1 MNKIRTQIV
10 IAIAGLGLIGFL
22 LYTQSLGL
30 LVSVSPAPGGTY
42 VEGVIGEPRELNP
55 LLFSHHGPDRD
66 IAKLV
71 YAGMLKFDGS
81 GQPIPDLAESW
92 AVTADGLS
100 YTFVIRSG
108 LRWHDGVPLSLDDVI
123 FTIGLMQSLDY
134 PGPADTGELW
144 RQIAVA
150 KLNNST
156 LKLTLPEPYA
166 PFLDHVTFPVLPAHM
181 FSGVRSA
188 DLKLHPA
195 NMNPVGSG
203 PFKVEN
209 LNLGDGH
216 SISEIVLTTNPFYH
230 GDTPMLTA
238 IKLKYYLDESS
249 SIEALRQN
257 EIMGVGGLS
266 QKGIDSM
273 LNNVNFDI
281 HSSLL
286 PETKMI
292 LLNQQNESL
301 KFFREKK
308 VRLALLLGLNR
319 KFFVNEFL
327 SGQAVLAS
335 SPIPPGNWAYNDSLK
350 NTEYNPDSAAD
361 LLSESGWAFPETDVG
376 SVTDNL
382 ILQKDGEELEFE
394 LLVPNDDLSVVLGQI
409 AVDDWGKLGVNAL
422 LQIVEPDILEEEYLD
437 TREFQAIMI
446 DVSLQRTPDP
456 DPYPFWHQT
465 EIESGQNYSGYD
477 NRRISEYIEQAR
489 TTPSIS
495 TRSSLYHM
503 FQKRF
508 VDDTPALLVYH
519 PVYSYVTNKVVH
531 GVQMGPIVEPSDRF
545 NGISNWYIVIRR
557 VVGRLTN

>member
-1 MNKIRTQIV
+1 MNNIRTQIV
-10 IAIAGLGLIGFL
+10 IAITGLALIGFL

-30 LVSVSPAPGGTY
+30 LVSVSPASGGTY
-42 VEGVIGEPRELNP
+42 VEGVIGEPRDLNP

-66 IAKLV
+66 ITKLV

-81 GQPIPDLAESW
+81 GHPTPDLAESW

-100 YTFVIRSG
+100 YTFVMRSG

-123 FTIGLMQSLDY
+123 FTIGLMQSPDY
-134 PGPADTGELW
+134 PGPVDTGELW

-156 LKLTLPEPYA
+156 LKLTLPEAYA

-195 NMNPVGSG
+195 NLSPVGSG
-203 PFKVEN
+203 PFRVEN
-209 LNLGDGH
+209 LSLADGE
-216 SISEIVLTTNPFYH
+216 SRAEIALITNPFYH
-230 GDTPMLTA
+230 GDTPMLSA
-238 IKLKYYLDESS
+238 IKIKYYLDEYSA
-249 SIEALRQN
+249 IEALRQN
-257 EIMGVGGLS
+257 EVMGVGGLS
-266 QKGIDSM
+266 QGGIASM
-273 LNNVNFDI
+273 LNNDNFNI

-286 PETKMI
+286 PETKII

-319 KFFVNEFL
+319 KYFVNEFL

-335 SPIPPGNWAYNDSLK
+335 SPIHPGNWAFNDSLM
-350 NTEYNPDSAAD
+350 NVDYDPDNAAD
-361 LLSESGWAFPETDVG
+361 LLSESGWALPESDVEG
-376 SVTDNL
+376 INDNSG
-382 ILQKDGEELEFE
+382 LQKDGQDLKFQ
-394 LLVPNDDLSVVLGQI
+394 LLVPNDDLSVVLGEI
-409 AVDDWGKLGVNAL
+409 AVEDWGQLGINAV
-422 LQIVEPDILEEEYLD
+422 LQTVEPDILKEEHLD

-446 DVSLQRTPDP
+446 DLSLQRTPDP

-477 NRRISEYIEQAR
+477 NRIISEYLEQAR

-495 TRSSLYHM
+495 ARTGLYHM

-519 PVYSYVTNKVVH
+519 PVYSYVTNKVVN
-531 GVQMGPIVEPSDRF
+531 GVHMGPIIEPSDRF
-545 NGISNWYIVIRR
+545 NGIANWYIVIRR

>member
-1 MNKIRTQIV
+1 MNNIRTQIV
-10 IAIAGLGLIGFL
+10 IAITGLALIGFL
-22 LYTQSLGL
+22 LYTQALGL

-42 VEGVIGEPRELNP
+42 VEGVIGGPRDLSP

-66 IAKLV
+66 ITKLV

-81 GQPIPDLAESW
+81 GHPTPDLAESW

-100 YTFVIRSG
+100 YTFVIRSE

-123 FTIGLMQSLDY
+123 FTIGLMQSPDY
-134 PGPADTGELW
+134 PGPVDTGQLW

-156 LKLTLPEPYA
+156 LKLTLPEAYA

-195 NMNPVGSG
+195 NLSPVGSG
-203 PFKVEN
+203 PFQVEN
-209 LNLGDGH
+209 LSLADGE
-216 SISEIVLTTNPFYH
+216 SPAEIALTTNPFYH
-230 GDTPMLTA
+230 GDAPMLSA
-238 IKLKYYLDESS
+238 IKIKYYLDEYSAL
-249 SIEALRQN
+249 EALRQN
-257 EIMGVGGLS
+257 EVMGVGGLS
-266 QKGIDSM
+266 QGGIASM
-273 LNNVNFDI
+273 LNNDNFNI

-292 LLNQQNESL
+292 MLNQQNESL

-319 KFFVNEFL
+319 EFFVNEYL

-335 SPIPPGNWAYNDSLK
+335 SPIPPGNWAFNDSLK
-350 NTEYNPDSAAD
+350 NVDYDPDNAAD
-361 LLSESGWAFPETDVG
+361 LLSESGWALPEPDVEDIN
-376 SVTDNL
+376 DNSG
-382 ILQKDGEELEFE
+382 LQKDGQELKFQ
-394 LLVPNDDLSVVLGQI
+394 LLVPNDDLSVILGEI
-409 AVDDWGKLGVNAL
+409 AVEDWGRLGINAV
-422 LQIVEPDILEEEYLD
+422 LQTVEPDILKEEYLD

-477 NRRISEYIEQAR
+477 NRIISEYLEQAR
-489 TTPSIS
+489 TTPSVS
-495 TRSSLYHM
+495 ARSSLYHM

-508 VDDTPALLVYH
+508 VDDTPALLIYH
-519 PVYSYVTNKVVH
+519 PVYSYVTNKVVN
-531 GVQMGPIVEPSDRF
+531 GVQMGPIIEPSDRF
-545 NGISNWYIVIRR
+545 NGIAQWYIVIRR
-557 VVGRLTN
+557 VVGRFTN

>member
-1 MNKIRTQIV
+1 MNNIRTQIV
-10 IAIAGLGLIGFL
+10 IAITGLALIGFL

-42 VEGVIGEPRELNP
+42 VEGVIGEPRDLNP

-66 IAKLV
+66 ITKLV

-81 GQPIPDLAESW
+81 GHPTPDLAESW

-100 YTFVIRSG
+100 YTFVMRSG

-123 FTIGLMQSLDY
+123 FTIGLMQSPDY
-134 PGPADTGELW
+134 PGPVDTGELW

-156 LKLTLPEPYA
+156 LKLTLPEAYA

-195 NMNPVGSG
+195 NLSPVGSG

-209 LNLGDGH
+209 LSLADGESH
-216 SISEIVLTTNPFYH
+216 AEIALTTNPFYH
-230 GDTPMLTA
+230 GDTPMFSA
-238 IKLKYYLDESS
+238 IKIKYYLDEYSA
-249 SIEALRQN
+249 IEALRQN
-257 EIMGVGGLS
+257 EVMGVGGLS
-266 QKGIDSM
+266 QGGIASM
-273 LNNVNFDI
+273 LNNDNFNI

-286 PETKMI
+286 PATKMI

-319 KFFVNEFL
+319 KYFVNEFL

-335 SPIPPGNWAYNDSLK
+335 SPIPPGNWAFNDSLM
-350 NTEYNPDSAAD
+350 NVDYDPDNAAD
-361 LLSESGWAFPETDVG
+361 LLSESGWAVPESGVEG
-376 SVTDNL
+376 INDNSG
-382 ILQKDGEELEFE
+382 LQKDGQELKFQ
-394 LLVPNDDLSVVLGQI
+394 LLVPNDDLSVVLGEI
-409 AVDDWGKLGVNAL
+409 AVEDWGQLGINAV
-422 LQIVEPDILEEEYLD
+422 LQTVESDILKEEHLD

-477 NRRISEYIEQAR
+477 NRIISEYLEQAR

-495 TRSSLYHM
+495 ARSSLYRM

-508 VDDTPALLVYH
+508 VDDTPALLIYH
-519 PVYSYVTNKVVH
+519 PVYSYVTNKVVN
-531 GVQMGPIVEPSDRF
+531 GVQMGPIIEPSDRF
-545 NGISNWYIVIRR
+545 NGIADWYIVIRR

>member
-1 MNKIRTQIV
+1 
-10 IAIAGLGLIGFL
+10 
-22 LYTQSLGL
+22 
-30 LVSVSPAPGGTY
+30 
-42 VEGVIGEPRELNP
+42 
-55 LLFSHHGPDRD
+55 
-66 IAKLV
+66 
-71 YAGMLKFDGS
+71 
-81 GQPIPDLAESW
+81 
-92 AVTADGLS
+92 
-100 YTFVIRSG
+100 
-108 LRWHDGVPLSLDDVI
+108 
-123 FTIGLMQSLDY
+123 
-134 PGPADTGELW
+134 
-144 RQIAVA
+144 
-150 KLNNST
+150 
-156 LKLTLPEPYA
+156 LPEAYA

-195 NMNPVGSG
+195 NLSPVGSG
-203 PFKVEN
+203 PFQVEN
-209 LNLGDGH
+209 LGLADKE
-216 SISEIVLTTNPFYH
+216 SPAEITLTTNPFYH
-230 GDTPMLTA
+230 GDTPMLSA
-238 IKLKYYLDESS
+238 IKIKYYLDEYSA
-249 SIEALRQN
+249 IEALRQN
-257 EIMGVGGLS
+257 EVMGVGGLS
-266 QKGIDSM
+266 QGGIASI
-273 LNNVNFDI
+273 LNNDNFNI

-335 SPIPPGNWAYNDSLK
+335 SPIPPGNWAFNDSLM
-350 NTEYNPDSAAD
+350 NVYYDPDNAAD
-361 LLSESGWAFPETDVG
+361 LLSESGWALPESDVEG
-376 SVTDNL
+376 INDNSG
-382 ILQKDGEELEFE
+382 LQKDGQELKFQ
-394 LLVPNDDLSVVLGQI
+394 LLVPNDDLSVVLGEI
-409 AVDDWGKLGVNAL
+409 AVEDWGRLGINAV
-422 LQIVEPDILEEEYLD
+422 LQTVESDILKEEHLD

-477 NRRISEYIEQAR
+477 NRIISEYLEQAR

-495 TRSSLYHM
+495 ARSSLYHM

-519 PVYSYVTNKVVH
+519 PVYSYVTNKVVN
-531 GVQMGPIVEPSDRF
+531 GVQMGPIIEPSDRF
-545 NGISNWYIVIRR
+545 NGIADWYIVIRR